1 MASNIRTNTCS
12 LSSACISRK
21 VSQKEFRNMTSSQK
35 NLFAKKIGLK
45 NGMRDLQNQYMSEIY
60 VFTVFNLYVCLFGCV
75 FIFENIERKE
85 N

>member
-1 MASNIRTNTCS
+1 
-12 LSSACISRK
+12 
-21 VSQKEFRNMTSSQK
+21 MTSSQK
-35 NLFAKKIGLK
+35 NLSAKKIVLK
-45 NGMRDLQNQYMSEIY
+45 NGMRDLQNQYMSQIY

>member
-1 MASNIRTNTCS
+1 
-12 LSSACISRK
+12 
-21 VSQKEFRNMTSSQK
+21 MTSSQK

-45 NGMRDLQNQYMSEIY
+45 NGMRDLQNQYISEIY
-60 VFTVFNLYVCLFGCV
+60 VFTVFNLYVCLFGYV

>member
-1 MASNIRTNTCS
+1 
-12 LSSACISRK
+12 
-21 VSQKEFRNMTSSQK
+21 MTSSQK

-45 NGMRDLQNQYMSEIY
+45 NGMKDLQNQYMSEIY

>member
-1 MASNIRTNTCS
+1 
-12 LSSACISRK
+12 
-21 VSQKEFRNMTSSQK
+21 MTSSQK

>member
-1 MASNIRTNTCS
+1 
-12 LSSACISRK
+12 
-21 VSQKEFRNMTSSQK
+21 MTSSQK

-45 NGMRDLQNQYMSEIY
+45 NGMRDLQNQYISEIY